1 MCKILNCSIET
12 IAPSG
17 KIMFYL
23 GTGAVLLSILYLL
36 VWTSDYL
43 LKNGKEIMWDENYS
57 NSVKKLLP
65 LFIRNGFLMVFTGLI
80 IGIILLL
87 LEWSNALLLMA
98 VVPVLYGLIVFF
110 VAWHI
115 RQGLLYGRIVR
126 LAFELIKMPLTIH
139 WLFMLQFFFWMVM
152 FVCWVNPVIISP
164 VLQITGIAG
173 SALLIT
179 ILSILPIMKLKKLKN
194 D

>member
-1 MCKILNCSIET
+1 MSEILNCSIES

-17 KIMFYL
+17 KIMFFL
-23 GTGAVLLSILYLL
+23 GTGAVLLSIIYLL
-36 VWTSDYL
+36 IWTSDYL
-43 LKNGKEIMWDENYS
+43 LENGNEITWDESYS

-65 LFIRNGFLMVFTGLI
+65 LFIRNGFLLVFSGLI
-80 IGIILLL
+80 IAILLLL
-87 LEWSNALLLMA
+87 LEWSNILLLMA
-98 VVPVLYGLIVFF
+98 IVPVLYGLSVLF

-126 LAFELIKMPLTIH
+126 LAFELIKMPLIIH
-139 WLFMLQFFFWMVM
+139 GLFLLQFVIWMVM
-152 FVCWVNPVIISP
+152 FVCWVNPILISP
-164 VLQITGIAG
+164 VLQTTGIAG

-179 ILSILPIMKLKKLKN
+179 ILSIVPIMKLKKLRN